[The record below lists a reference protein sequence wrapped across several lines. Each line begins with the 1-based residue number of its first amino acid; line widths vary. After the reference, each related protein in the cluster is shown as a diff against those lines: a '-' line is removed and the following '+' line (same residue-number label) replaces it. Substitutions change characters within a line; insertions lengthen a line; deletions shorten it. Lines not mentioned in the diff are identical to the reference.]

1 MLRPLPAYVRLALSI
16 ALSLSA
22 APLYAQEVLQLAA
35 PPTVADPAA
44 PAPAAPVLQVAPA
57 PVTPAAPAPAMQPAP
72 ISPMADELPV
82 LMPTALRLN
91 NPARNIALRLNLELG
106 TLGVL
111 QHTVQFSTN
120 GSALDYVNEGGQ
132 NNLFFFARISAEL
145 EIFRRHTF
153 IFLYQPL
160 DLRTEQ
166 VLSRD
171 IVLDDLTFP
180 SGTPMNF
187 RYGFDF
193 YRFNYQFDFLR
204 SRRHELAIGLGIQI
218 RNAAISFTSVD
229 GTLRRVN
236 NDIGVVPLL
245 HLRARTTFK
254 NGVFLGTEIDGI
266 YARGRVITGSL
277 YEFEGAILD
286 ASVRVGLSV
295 TSFMETYLNLRYIG
309 GGAQGYSP
317 DDPPPGDG
325 YTNNWLHTM
334 IASIG
339 FTLR

>member
-1 MLRPLPAYVRLALSI
+1 MRMLTTILFLVCCIGRLPTA
-16 ALSLSA
+16 SA
-22 APLYAQEVLQLAA
+22 QAPLQLATSPDAYVA
-35 PPTVADPAA
+35 PMVQPLSALASDEV
-44 PAPAAPVLQVAPA
+44 PVL
-57 PVTPAAPAPAMQPAP
+57 
-72 ISPMADELPV
+72 LP
-82 LMPTALRLN
+82 TSFRLN
-91 NPARNIALRLNLELG
+91 NPARNVALRLNLELG
-106 TLGVL
+106 TVGVVR
-111 QHTVQFSTN
+111 HTVQFSQD
-120 GSALDYVNEGGQ
+120 GSEIDYVQEGGQ

-145 EIFRRHTF
+145 ELFRRHTF
-153 IFLYQPL
+153 ILLYQPI

-171 IVLDDLTFP
+171 LRIDQLTFP
-180 SGTPMNF
+180 SGTPVNF

-204 SRRHELAIGLGIQI
+204 SRRHELAIGVGLQI

-245 HLRARTTFK
+245 HLRARATFQ
-254 NGVFLGTEIDGI
+254 NGVFIGTEIDGL
-266 YARGRVITGSL
+266 YARGSVITGSL

-286 ASVRVGLSV
+286 ASLRVGLSV
-295 TSFMETYLNLRYIG
+295 TRFMETYLNLRYLG

-317 DDPPPGDG
+317 EDPPPGDG
-325 YTNNWLHTM
+325 YTNNWLHTV
-334 IASIG
+334 ITSIG

>member
-1 MLRPLPAYVRLALSI
+1 MRMLTTILFLVCCIGHLPTA
-16 ALSLSA
+16 SA
-22 APLYAQEVLQLAA
+22 QAPLQLATSPDAYVA
-35 PPTVADPAA
+35 PMVQPLSALASDEV
-44 PAPAAPVLQVAPA
+44 PVL
-57 PVTPAAPAPAMQPAP
+57 
-72 ISPMADELPV
+72 LP
-82 LMPTALRLN
+82 TSFRLN
-91 NPARNIALRLNLELG
+91 NPARNVALRLNLELG
-106 TLGVL
+106 TVGVVR
-111 QHTVQFSTN
+111 HTVQFSQD
-120 GSALDYVNEGGQ
+120 GSEVDYVQEGGQ

-145 EIFRRHTF
+145 ELFRRHTF
-153 IFLYQPL
+153 ILLYQPI

-171 IVLDDLTFP
+171 LRIDQLTFP
-180 SGTPMNF
+180 SGTPVNF

-204 SRRHELAIGLGIQI
+204 SRRHELAIGVGLQI

-245 HLRARTTFK
+245 HLRARATFQ
-254 NGVFLGTEIDGI
+254 NGVFIGTEIDGL
-266 YARGRVITGSL
+266 YARGSVITGSL

-286 ASVRVGLSV
+286 ASLRVGLSV
-295 TSFMETYLNLRYIG
+295 TRFMETYLNLRYLG

-317 DDPPPGDG
+317 EDPPPGDG
-325 YTNNWLHTM
+325 YTNNWLHTV
-334 IASIG
+334 ITSIG

>member
-1 MLRPLPAYVRLALSI
+1 MRMLTTILFLVCCIGRLPTA
-16 ALSLSA
+16 SA
-22 APLYAQEVLQLAA
+22 QTPLQLATSPDAYVA
-35 PPTVADPAA
+35 PMVQPLSALASDEV
-44 PAPAAPVLQVAPA
+44 PVL
-57 PVTPAAPAPAMQPAP
+57 
-72 ISPMADELPV
+72 LP
-82 LMPTALRLN
+82 TSFRLN
-91 NPARNIALRLNLELG
+91 NPARNVALRLNLELG
-106 TLGVL
+106 TVGVVR
-111 QHTVQFSTN
+111 HTVQFSQD
-120 GSALDYVNEGGQ
+120 GSEIDYVQEGGQ

-145 EIFRRHTF
+145 ELFRRHTF
-153 IFLYQPL
+153 ILLYQPI

-171 IVLDDLTFP
+171 LRIDQLTFP
-180 SGTPMNF
+180 SGTPVNF

-204 SRRHELAIGLGIQI
+204 SRRHELAIGVGLQI

-245 HLRARTTFK
+245 HLRARATFQ
-254 NGVFLGTEIDGI
+254 NGVFIGTEIDGL
-266 YARGRVITGSL
+266 YARGSVITGSL

-286 ASVRVGLSV
+286 ASLRVGLSV
-295 TSFMETYLNLRYIG
+295 TRFMETYLNLRYLG

-317 DDPPPGDG
+317 EDPPPGDG
-325 YTNNWLHTM
+325 YTNNWLHTV
-334 IASIG
+334 ITSIG